1 MTTPLTIPKN
11 RTIHESEDYAFLRE
25 EGLRY
30 MEELSGKIWTDFNV
44 HDPGVTLEET
54 LCYALTDLGYRTSMD
69 MKDLIAEEGAN
80 LNQSLPPLFTAR
92 DIMTNNPVTLID
104 WRKLLVD
111 IDGIRNAWVLK
122 TDCQEVDFYAN
133 CENSTLNYYQTNH
146 KIKLEKLAIG
156 GNGSKVLNNFI
167 DQSDNEDIEKITLD
181 FSFDYIDN
189 GNFVKIETTTSFPGW
204 ISISGNLKTYLNFI
218 NADQITAINLEAIQF
233 DNLAEQWQ
241 ANATIDFVLGIDSY
255 QIEFNTILIK
265 GIDENQSKV
274 ALENFLKNIDSKNP
288 LIIYHQKLHKQL
300 ARLTEHNILVK
311 GLMEVLLEYEVEDQ
325 FGDLNSDF
333 LDIKVILQDGVTE
346 EAFNLESSM
355 PSWSQ
360 INDNLE
366 SFLPFING
374 MFDKVEKRYL
384 LYDETNDLLHL
395 DLEITF
401 PIASGIS
408 AIFFN
413 DLIIKGVKNR
423 INILNDSDGTNVNFP
438 LFLDKLVQQF
448 QAKLRR
454 LREIDKSVWQ
464 VLHQHRNLC
473 EDFKKISGIYVNEIA
488 VCVDVILENTANL
501 IETQAKI
508 LLKIQQY
515 LSPAIRFYSLPEM
528 LDKRI
533 PSETIFNGPKLQHGF
548 ILDEEMEQS
557 DLFKKR
563 YIYASDI
570 INLIM
575 DVEGVL
581 AVKNLLLTKYDKK
594 GNPIQSGEKWCLAID
609 YKHKA
614 ELGIDKSKLLF
625 FKEELPY
632 SLSGN
637 NYERMLARLAR
648 LKAIEERYKIITPEK
663 DFPIPEG
670 TPLNLTDYSPLR
682 LSLPQTYGVG
692 ITGLPETVSLARK
705 GKAKQLQAYLAFFDQ
720 LLANYLS
727 QLGNLNELFSVKTH
741 NIDKLKKT
749 YYNQFLT
756 GDQLGNTNFYI
767 DATSLED
774 STGATIG
781 IKSLQRLTESKSDY
795 LDRRNRFLDHLLAR
809 FGESFADYA
818 LLVFN
823 VLEEDEE
830 EQLINDK
837 VQFLRDYPIISSERG
852 KAFNYKDLA
861 NIWNTDNVIG
871 LKKRLS
877 KLLGMEEYLR
887 QNFHCPTIW
896 NGIEVVTTGGKFS
909 YALKENLTI
918 ILEGTKTFD
927 LEENAFCAKEEAI
940 ELGLNI
946 DNYTTFESSA
956 GVYYFQMGIIDPL
969 GLNNNIYAQSI
980 SVFPTAQ
987 NAMDEAQILVE
998 KLNNEF
1004 DGPACKVEGMHI
1016 IEHILLRP
1024 KNEYKDDFFEV
1035 CLDKDCFFCGEEN
1048 PYSFRIS
1055 VVLPYWMNRFVDAK
1069 LTIRDYVDRL
1079 IRQET
1084 PAHIQTKIC
1093 WVSNFHMRQLDLF
1106 YRRWLEEH
1114 AKEFPDSITLSI
1126 RLNCLIQLL
1135 GKLRNVYPEAYLH
1148 DCDDG
1153 EQESTI
1159 VLGKTFLGSFKP
1171 APENE

>member
-1 MTTPLTIPKN
+1 MTIPLSIPKN
-11 RTIHESEDYAFLRE
+11 RTVHESEDYAFLRA

-44 HDPGVTLEET
+44 HDPGVTLEEA

-69 MKDLIAEEGAN
+69 MKDLIAEEGGN
-80 LNQSLPPLFTAR
+80 PNQSASPLFTAR

-104 WRKLLVD
+104 WRKILVD
-111 IDGIRNAWVLK
+111 IDGIRNAWLLK
-122 TDCQEVDFYAN
+122 ADCQEVDFYAN
-133 CENSTLNYYQTNH
+133 CEDSTLNYYQTNH
-146 KIKLEKLAIG
+146 KIKREKLAIK
-156 GNGSKVLNNFI
+156 GNGSKVLNDFI
-167 DQSDNEDIEKITLD
+167 DQPDNEETAEITLD
-181 FSFDYIDN
+181 FSFDYVDN
-189 GNFVKIETTTSFPGW
+189 GNNIKIETTIPLPGW
-204 ISISGNLKTYLNFI
+204 ITIAENLNSYLNFI
-218 NADQITAINLEAIQF
+218 NANQITAINLEAIQF
-233 DNLAEQWQ
+233 NNLTEEWQ
-241 ANATIDFVLGIDSY
+241 ANATVNFTNQNKI
-255 QIEFNTILIK
+255 QFNNILIK
-265 GIDENQSKV
+265 GIDENQSKI
-274 ALENFLKNIDSKNP
+274 ALENFLQSISAKNP
-288 LIIYHQKLHKQL
+288 FIIYRQKLQDQL
-300 ARLTEHNILVK
+300 ARLTEHNMLIK

-333 LDIKVILQDGVTE
+333 LDIKMVLPAGTTE
-346 EAFNLESSM
+346 ETFNLESLM

-360 INDNLE
+360 INANLE
-366 SFLPFING
+366 QFLPFING
-374 MFDKVEKRYL
+374 LFDKVEKRHL
-384 LYDETNDLLHL
+384 LYDDTNDLLHL

-401 PIASGIS
+401 PIASGITP
-408 AIFFN
+408 IFFN
-413 DLIIKGVKNR
+413 NLIVKGVKNR
-423 INILNDSDGTNVNFP
+423 IHILNDSDGTNINFP
-438 LFLDKLVQQF
+438 LFIDKLIQQF
-448 QAKLRR
+448 QAKLHR
-454 LREIDKSVWQ
+454 LREIDKAVWNT
-464 VLHQHRNLC
+464 LHQHRNLC
-473 EDFKKISGIYVNEIA
+473 EDFKKVSGIYVNEIG
-488 VCVDVILENTANL
+488 VCVDIILENNANL

-515 LSPAIRFYSLPEM
+515 LSPSIRFYALPEM
-528 LDKRI
+528 LDKKI

-548 ILDEEMEQS
+548 ILDEEIEQS

-581 AVKNLLLTKYDKK
+581 AAKDLLLTKYDKK
-594 GNPIQSGEKWCLAID
+594 GNPVQSGEKWCLAID

-614 ELGIDKSKLLF
+614 ELGIDKSKILF

-648 LKAIEERYKIITPEK
+648 LKVIEERYKIITPEK

-670 TPLNLTDYSPLR
+670 TPLNLADYSPLR

-692 ITGLPETVSLARK
+692 ITGLPETATPVRK

-727 QLGNLNELFSVKTH
+727 QLGNLNELFSAKTH
-741 NIDKLKKT
+741 NVDKLKKT

-756 GDQLGNTNFYI
+756 GEQLGNTDFYI
-767 DATSLED
+767 DAATLED

-781 IKSLQRLTESKSDY
+781 TRSLQRLTESKSDY

-823 VLEEDEE
+823 VLEEEEE

-837 VQFLRDYPIISSERG
+837 VQFLKDLPVISSERG

-861 NIWNTDNVIG
+861 HVWDTDNVVG

-887 QNFHCPTIW
+887 QDFHCPTIW
-896 NGIEVVTTGGKFS
+896 NGIEVVATGGEFS
-909 YALKENLTI
+909 YTLKENSTT
-918 ILEGTKTFD
+918 ILEGTKAFD
-927 LEENAFCAKEEAI
+927 SEEEAFCAKEKAI
-940 ELGLNI
+940 ELGLGI
-946 DNYTTFESSA
+946 DNYAIVESSP
-956 GVYYFQMGIIDPL
+956 GVHHFQIGIIDPL
-969 GLNNNIYAQSI
+969 GLNNDIYAQSI
-980 SVFPTAQ
+980 TTFPTTQKAMDDAQ
-987 NAMDEAQILVE
+987 NLVK

-1004 DGPACKVEGMHI
+1004 DGQACEVEGMHI

-1024 KNEYKDDFFEV
+1024 KSEYKDDFFEV
-1035 CLDKDCFFCGEEN
+1035 CLDKDCFFCGAED

-1055 VVLPYWMNRFVDAK
+1055 VILPYWMERFVDAK

-1106 YRRWLEEH
+1106 YRRWLEEN
-1114 AKEFPDSITLSI
+1114 AKEFPDSEILSI
-1126 RLNCLIQLL
+1126 RLNCLIELL